1 MIVSDFEKKLA
12 LLEEV
17 KADEIDTSML
27 SEVIADDEF
36 TPLEEVRSEREFSG
50 KVLVRIPKE
59 LHRSLV
65 EKAQSE
71 GVSLNQYCLYK
82 LARN

>member
-17 KADEIDTSML
+17 EADDVDTLML

-36 TPLEEVRSEREFSG
+36 TPLEEVRAEREFSG
-50 KVLVRIPKE
+50 KVLVRLPKE
-59 LHRSLV
+59 LHRMLV
-65 EKAQSE
+65 EKAQHE

-82 LARN
+82 LAR

>member
-12 LLEEV
+12 SLEEV
-17 KADEIDTSML
+17 EADEIDTLML
-27 SEVIADDEF
+27 SEVVDSEL
-36 TPLEEVRSEREFSG
+36 TPLEEVRAEREFSG

-59 LHRSLV
+59 LHRLLV
-65 EKAQSE
+65 EKAQDE

-82 LARN
+82 LAR